1 MPWTTSICCWIIAMI
16 ANRWSLA
23 PMRGQVCVLFS
34 QKHESATRHTGIFN
48 GLCWKWWPLM
58 YSLCRSKKGAFIAQ
72 LKFVLPYS
80 SLELCFWHT
89 GNGEKQWNFCMLLF
103 LCLPIFGEE
112 ILNIRSLQRLICM
125 LQSLHKLSKS
135 YPQDKVPSR
144 KKATQTASPWA
155 WWKNRTDSLLIS
167 PKGCHLFPWPILSII
182 VDEILRLT
190 LLHLEKRNK
199 LPTVNPILYL
209 QLDTSDCAENWNT
222 SQAMFL
228 HVLN

>member
-1 MPWTTSICCWIIAMI
+1 MMAIDVQPLSLQKRSIYCSVNLCPPLLKVWRYVFGIQEMEKSNETS
-16 ANRWSLA
+16 
-23 PMRGQVCVLFS
+23 VCY
-34 QKHESATRHTGIFN
+34 
-48 GLCWKWWPLM
+48 
-58 YSLCRSKKGAFIAQ
+58 YSYACRSLVKKFWTSVRSKGW
-72 LKFVLPYS
+72 FV
-80 SLELCFWHT
+80 CFKVCT
-89 GNGEKQWNFCMLLF
+89 
-103 LCLPIFGEE
+103 
-112 ILNIRSLQRLICM
+112 
-125 LQSLHKLSKS
+125 S
-135 YPQDKVPSR
+135 YQNPQDKVPSR

-167 PKGCHLFPWPILSII
+167 LKGCSHLFPWPILSII